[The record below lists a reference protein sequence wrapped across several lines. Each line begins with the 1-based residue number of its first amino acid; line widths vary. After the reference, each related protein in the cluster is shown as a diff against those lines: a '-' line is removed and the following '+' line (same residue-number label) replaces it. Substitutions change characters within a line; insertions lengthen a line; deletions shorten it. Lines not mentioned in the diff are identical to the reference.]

1 MRLIQLRWHSRDEC
15 KYPPLIDSLALACC
29 CVVCKSPITSQ
40 QPNCGNIRGFCWKF
54 CQIYPHKLVGHISMT
69 IFGFRVGGGGQRWQ
83 RITQNDP
90 WPIADPFDPWPV
102 ARWLISAG
110 KSSRKIQKNPENPEH
125 EKLRCCFNS
134 SSLPLLLT
142 AHFAILWLR

>member
-69 IFGFRVGGGGQRWQ
+69 IFGFRIGGGRADMAKDHSKWPM
-83 RITQNDP
+83 TNC
-90 WPIADPFDPWPV
+90 WPIWPV
-102 ARWLISAG
+102 TRGSLTYLCWE
-110 KSSRKIQKNPENPEH
+110 SSRKIQKNPENPEH